1 MTTRNTAETQHPRLP
16 CRGCTPDCR
25 NYAVCEGV
33 PWRIDRDGTLSAPI
47 HRSPV
52 PERQ

>member
-1 MTTRNTAETQHPRLP
+1 MTTRNTPETQHPRLP

-25 NYAVCEGV
+25 NYAVCEGA
-33 PWRIDRDGTLSAPI
+33 PWRIARDGTLSAPI

-52 PERQ
+52 PERR